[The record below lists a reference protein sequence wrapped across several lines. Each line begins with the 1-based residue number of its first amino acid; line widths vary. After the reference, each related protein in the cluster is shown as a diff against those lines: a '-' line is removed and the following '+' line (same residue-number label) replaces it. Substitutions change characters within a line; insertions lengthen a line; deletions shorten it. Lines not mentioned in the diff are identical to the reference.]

1 LRVVGKQTVKLA
13 DDTLLE
19 VEIVGPVAIRF
30 EDRRLITTAIVV
42 PATSEVLVGA
52 YPLEGLDAFVDPKRQ
67 KLLLNPKSPGN
78 PTLYIRQV
86 SLSI

>member
-1 LRVVGKQTVKLA
+1 LR
-13 DDTLLE
+13 
-19 VEIVGPVAIRF
+19 
-30 EDRRLITTAIVV
+30 
-42 PATSEVLVGA
+42 ATSEVLVGA

-67 KLLLNPKSPGN
+67 KLVLNPKTPDN